1 MIKQYFSQSLW
12 ITFLLCGRKVLWVSP
27 RYMCYFPIK
36 FPLQR
41 KWKMEIPILFQ
52 YSWRHFSKNRKYY
65 TFSRIS
71 WTRFVWIQVVC
82 EMRNGKFHILQ
93 TKFPLISQCTW
104 NQGKLK
110 IQTQHILEVLFVRKI
125 FFSAKSPNW
134 KFPLLFYDLSILFY
148 VTYWIPIIPEMK
160 HLKWNE
166 TPMNQTKPSHSNLYL
181 MHIVSIT
188 KLDYS

>member
-1 MIKQYFSQSLW
+1 MIIQYFSQSLW
-12 ITFLLCGRKVLWVSP
+12 ITFLLCGGKVLRVSP

-82 EMRNGKFHILQ
+82 EMRNGKFHTLQ
-93 TKFPLISQCTW
+93 TT
-104 NQGKLK
+104 LK
-110 IQTQHILEVLFVRKI
+110 IISHWFHNVREI
-125 FFSAKSPNW
+125 RENW
-134 KFPLLFYDLSILFY
+134 KFKPNIFWKFFSSEKYFFLRNHRIENSPYFSMIFLYYSTLPTGFPLYRKWNI
-148 VTYWIPIIPEMK
+148 
-160 HLKWNE
+160 WNE
-166 TPMNQTKPSHSNLYL
+166 TKRRWIKRKRLIQICIWCT
-181 MHIVSIT
+181 
-188 KLDYS
+188 